1 MAMIERCYGIS
12 TGLGYLVGAGG
23 SGFTEELDQIVEEA
37 AHKLYE
43 MYGVKITIRF
53 NTDRKSGG
61 ASVLDGKLTDNVG
74 ITAALHNSKLLKMSN
89 EEKMRL
95 TDDKWEAYR
104 RDLDTIVI
112 STCLS
117 ADFLKAPSPY
127 VCLNKEFR
135 DVDNL
140 EEAIHWLREGTNE
153 KLRDYIEKLR

>member
-61 ASVLDGKLTDNVG
+61 AFVLDGKLT
-74 ITAALHNSKLLKMSN
+74 
-89 EEKMRL
+89 
-95 TDDKWEAYR
+95 
-104 RDLDTIVI
+104 
-112 STCLS
+112 
-117 ADFLKAPSPY
+117 
-127 VCLNKEFR
+127 
-135 DVDNL
+135 
-140 EEAIHWLREGTNE
+140 
-153 KLRDYIEKLR
+153 